1 MAVEKNTPF
10 IYSIPL
16 WLPADYN
23 HWLSFCLNS
32 FFALFLYSFFSIHHA
47 SHKKKIITI
56 SIKINQ
62 LTFYVYVRRLWN
74 GASLSDPN
82 VTVPNCM
89 YMWCLILICYN
100 IYICACLSICEP
112 DGQLGPIHPICRKI
126 VQFHFSYTQ
135 RTARCSLQDRLHTV
149 PLVDTKILFAAC
161 NNHVLLDKSGLNGM
175 YWLNHI
181 YVILGK
187 HRALSVQYGGNDP

>member
-100 IYICACLSICEP
+100 IYMCVSIDMWAWWP
-112 DGQLGPIHPICRKI
+112 TWPHPSHLQKDCSIPFF
-126 VQFHFSYTQ
+126 VHT
-135 RTARCSLQDRLHTV
+135 THCSLFIAR
-149 PLVDTKILFAAC
+149 
-161 NNHVLLDKSGLNGM
+161 
-175 YWLNHI
+175 
-181 YVILGK
+181 
-187 HRALSVQYGGNDP
+187 